1 MSEPD
6 ILIQYVT
13 VERTQHPTG
22 RRVLVDGTLQH
33 TTADNPLPGPDDL
46 LDRDLTLAWMTEHR
60 LSPDKI
66 AAIKKAINESGIFDL
81 PPRLLINYCKEDP
94 GVTIWTINVDS
105 RRARV
110 VLFDPKPKRSPELD
124 RLLLALKSIWDAG

>member
-22 RRVLVDGTLQH
+22 RRVLADGTLQR

-46 LDRDLTLAWMTEHR
+46 LDRDRTLTWTTERR
-60 LSPDKI
+60 LPPDKI
-66 AAIKKAINESGIFDL
+66 QAIKKAINEAGVFDL

-94 GVTIWTINVDS
+94 GVTIWTVSVDGHQT
-105 RRARV
+105 RI

-124 RLLLALKSIWDAG
+124 RLLLALNLIWGA